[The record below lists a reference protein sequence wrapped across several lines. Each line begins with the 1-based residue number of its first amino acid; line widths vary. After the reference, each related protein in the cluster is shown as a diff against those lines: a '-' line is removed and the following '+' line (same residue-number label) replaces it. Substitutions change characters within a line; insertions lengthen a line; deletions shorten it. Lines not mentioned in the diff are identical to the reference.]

1 MLRPGDPT
9 PDVTL
14 LDLEGTSVQLSN
26 VWQQDNLVLLIFL
39 RHLG

>member
-1 MLRPGDPT
+1 MLRLGDPA